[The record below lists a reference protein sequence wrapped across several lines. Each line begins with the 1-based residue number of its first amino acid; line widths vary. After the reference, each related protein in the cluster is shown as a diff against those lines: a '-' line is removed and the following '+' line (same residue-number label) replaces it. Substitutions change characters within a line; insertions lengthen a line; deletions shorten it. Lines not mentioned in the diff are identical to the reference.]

1 MILVTGASSGKS
13 AFAERYARPPG
24 QSRGRWSTSPARVW
38 DGRWPGASPG
48 TRSPALPPGRPLRPP
63 PTSPRPWPGPPPA
76 TARVVLVDSVD
87 FWVSNRLL
95 DADPVAGEQI
105 DHHRLTALEED
116 MLQEV
121 ERITASPPAGGPA
134 RAR

>member
-1 MILVTGASSGKS
+1 MAGRVARHQESRPATWQTLEAPTDLAP
-13 AFAERYARPPG
+13 ALARPPPPQPG
-24 QSRGRWSTSPARVW
+24 SSWST
-38 DGRWPGASPG
+38 
-48 TRSPALPPGRPLRPP
+48 
-63 PTSPRPWPGPPPA
+63 
-76 TARVVLVDSVD
+76 SVD

-121 ERITASPPAGGPA
+121 ERITASPPAGSPA